1 MNGARALVAIVV
13 LAGYTTQTGMLS
25 EGRRDRNIQ
34 VRVLRLTSMEEHMAA
49 NAIEVTDAN
58 FDEVVINSDI
68 PVVVDFWAPWCGP
81 CVTAAPAVDEIAAE
95 FKGKVQVC
103 KMNVDV
109 SRNTPVKY
117 NVRSIPN
124 FIIFKG
130 GVLQEQFAGFSS
142 KDQLKKIVE
151 KYV

>member
-1 MNGARALVAIVV
+1 
-13 LAGYTTQTGMLS
+13 
-25 EGRRDRNIQ
+25 
-34 VRVLRLTSMEEHMAA
+34 MAA

-58 FDEVVINSDI
+58 FEEVVINSDI

-95 FKGKVQVC
+95 LKGKLKVC

-109 SRNTPVKY
+109 NRNTPVKY

-124 FIIFKG
+124 FIVFKG
-130 GVLQEQFAGFSS
+130 GALQEQFAGFSS
-142 KDQLKKIVE
+142 KDQLKKTVE
-151 KYV
+151 KYL

>member
-1 MNGARALVAIVV
+1 MSIIDAITLVAIVV
-13 LAGYTTQTGMLS
+13 LAGYTTFIREHTGNFR
-25 EGRRDRNIQ
+25 GT
-34 VRVLRLTSMEEHMAA
+34 VLRLTRMEEHMAA

-58 FDEVVINSDI
+58 FEEVVINSDI

-95 FKGKVQVC
+95 LKGKLKVC

-109 SRNTPVKY
+109 NRNTPVKY

-124 FIIFKG
+124 FIVFKG
-130 GVLQEQFAGFSS
+130 GALQEQFAGFSS
-142 KDQLKKIVE
+142 KDQLKKTVE
-151 KYV
+151 KYL